1 MKKVF
6 GSQYDC
12 AFLYKTH
19 HKDSGV
25 CVSTLAKELI
35 SWLYAILVLRNL
47 LEGYRWLLEA
57 LLGGI

>member
-6 GSQYDC
+6 GAQYDC

-25 CVSTLAKELI
+25 CVSTLAKELTLMAVCY
-35 SWLYAILVLRNL
+35 SGAKKFARGL
-47 LEGYRWLLEA
+47 
-57 LLGGI
+57 